1 MRILFWCKIYP
12 HVGFIAAMAACR
24 GSFDPL
30 GMFGILDLGR
40 RCIGIR
46 VLFGQGAGYQHFS
59 FIATVL
65 AFTYL
70 FDLFD
75 FWGHGVSFEKIL

>member
-1 MRILFWCKIYP
+1 
-12 HVGFIAAMAACR
+12 MAACR

-30 GMFGILDLGR
+30 GVLGIFDLGR
-40 RCIGIR
+40 RCIAVR

-59 FIATVL
+59 FIAAML

-70 FDLFD
+70 LDLFN
-75 FWGHGVSFEKIL
+75 FWGHGVSFETILLLF